1 MFWSKVTELAWIT
14 PPFDPLSGMKDMS
27 SQPLGQA
34 LMNQAQGRWPGRY
47 CATKT
52 PSMCFANT
60 GGLFRALAMH
70 EGR

>member
-1 MFWSKVTELAWIT
+1 
-14 PPFDPLSGMKDMS
+14 
-27 SQPLGQA
+27 
-34 LMNQAQGRWPGRY
+34 MNQAQGRWPGRY
-47 CATKT
+47 CPTKT